1 MEVPLSTAR
10 RVVST
15 IAGVLLLAVAG
26 AALAVRYTP
35 IPRHRVLLPVVVSP
49 FLMPAAPLA
58 LVVLSWL
65 RRWPLAGMAGCL
77 TAVLVAIHLPR
88 YLSAKPDPTG
98 VRVRMMTINMRLGNA
113 DPRDLVRIADENA
126 DIVTVQEL
134 TSEAV
139 RGLAAA
145 GMVDTFPYQSLDAG
159 EQAARVGVYS
169 RYPITDST
177 RIGSY
182 GFGLVNACVRVDG
195 VGQDTSV
202 ASVHFAAPWPRPIA
216 RWRSGI
222 AAFSKTLTELTAQ
235 SGAGPILVAGDFNS
249 TIDMRPFR
257 RLLTNGYRDAAE
269 QAGAGRTFTYP
280 SNRRFPPIIGIDH
293 VLTRNCTAVS
303 MRTVEIAGTDHRA
316 LLTTV
321 ILPRG

>member
-77 TAVLVAIHLPR
+77 TAVLVSIHLPR

-113 DPRDLVRIADENA
+113 DPR
-126 DIVTVQEL
+126 
-134 TSEAV
+134 
-139 RGLAAA
+139 
-145 GMVDTFPYQSLDAG
+145 
-159 EQAARVGVYS
+159 
-169 RYPITDST
+169 
-177 RIGSY
+177 
-182 GFGLVNACVRVDG
+182 
-195 VGQDTSV
+195 
-202 ASVHFAAPWPRPIA
+202 
-216 RWRSGI
+216 
-222 AAFSKTLTELTAQ
+222 
-235 SGAGPILVAGDFNS
+235 
-249 TIDMRPFR
+249 
-257 RLLTNGYRDAAE
+257 
-269 QAGAGRTFTYP
+269 
-280 SNRRFPPIIGIDH
+280 
-293 VLTRNCTAVS
+293 
-303 MRTVEIAGTDHRA
+303 
-316 LLTTV
+316 
-321 ILPRG
+321 

>member
-1 MEVPLSTAR
+1 M
-10 RVVST
+10 VST

-35 IPRHRVLLPVVVSP
+35 IPGHRVLLAVVVSP

-58 LVVLSWL
+58 LVVLLWG
-65 RRWPLAGMAGCL
+65 RRWTLAGMAGCL
-77 TAVLVAIHLPR
+77 TAVLVALQLPW
-88 YLSAKPDPTG
+88 YLSADPDSNA
-98 VRVRMMTINMRLGNA
+98 VRVRMMTINMRFGGA
-113 DPRDLVRIADENA
+113 DPHALARIADENA

-134 TSEAV
+134 TPEAV

-145 GMVDTFPYQSLDAG
+145 GMSDTFPYQALEARR
-159 EQAARVGVYS
+159 QASGVGIYS
-169 RYPITDST
+169 RYPITEST
-177 RIGSY
+177 RIDGY
-182 GFGLVNACVRVDG
+182 GLGLVNAHVRVEG
-195 VGQDTSV
+195 TRHDTSV
-202 ASVHFAAPWPRPIA
+202 ASVHFAAPWPQPIA
-216 RWRSGI
+216 GWRYDI
-222 AAFSKTLTELTAQ
+222 AAFPETLAELAAQ
-235 SGAGPILVAGDFNS
+235 SGTAPILVGGDFNS

-257 RLLTNGYRDAAE
+257 QLLTNGYRDGAE

-316 LLTTV
+316 LLATV
-321 ILPRG
+321 MVPRA